1 MTYISLVIPSFGI
14 AGTSLAVIFMG
25 VGWITA
31 GIAAWLLREEFS
43 PFSIVAALVFLA
55 FGAVNFLVPLIASV
69 TWNIW
74 NSIFFIAAGIVAGIY
89 FLDAART

>member
-1 MTYISLVIPSFGI
+1 
-14 AGTSLAVIFMG
+14 
-25 VGWITA
+25 
-31 GIAAWLLREEFS
+31 
-43 PFSIVAALVFLA
+43 
-55 FGAVNFLVPLIASV
+55 VNFLVPLIASV